1 VRKTS
6 KRLMALFV
14 VLLVMVSGS
23 AVAYADTYHGLRD
36 DNIDL
41 LLPDSW
47 ECEEVD
53 KFTSEGESYEW
64 IAETHEG
71 ISDDSELWMD
81 LYYMHDIIGGADV
94 CNITGDDDGQEY
106 FDLYGKAAIETLYDE
121 LDWGESI
128 EFGEVSLYEGE
139 YGDQLMV
146 PIKGDYGDGTVF
158 DNVIYLDCETVY
170 EANEDG
176 KRAVVHM
183 IKMFYRGDELPMD
196 AEDIKTAEEIADNF
210 YDYGYYEKGYFG
222 KGGMGSELFDFI
234 LTILPFVVLIPGMIA
249 AGIKKLPD
257 LLGESDSVSKK
268 NKQKKKK
275 PTPMPAEESSFGKKG
290 RKQMTAEI
298 KRFERKP
305 AVSSSPKKAMSS
317 EERYMESL
325 HTLRKSGLL
334 TREEMADMLE
344 RHERNRN
351 SRRRN

>member
-1 VRKTS
+1 MRKTS

-81 LYYMHDIIGGADV
+81 LYYMHDIISETEAYS
-94 CNITGDDDGQEY
+94 ITELEKAKVY
-106 FDLYGKAAIETLYDE
+106 FDSYGKAAIETLYSE
-121 LDWGESI
+121 LNWGESVKI
-128 EFGEVSLYEGE
+128 GEPSFYEGE
-139 YGDQLMV
+139 MSSQFIV
-146 PIKGDYGDGTVF
+146 PVEGDYGDGTVF
-158 DNVIYLDCETVY
+158 HHLIYLDCET
-170 EANEDG
+170 NFDFNNDSG
-176 KRAVVHM
+176 RAVVHM
-183 IKMFYRGDELPMD
+183 IKMFYRSDEFPMD
-196 AEDIKTAEEIADNF
+196 EADMKTAESIADNCC
-210 YDYGYYEKGYFG
+210 DYGYYEDGYFG
-222 KGGMGSELFDFI
+222 KGDGIGSGIFDFI
-234 LTILPFVVLIPGMIA
+234 SIVLPLLVVIPGIIA
-249 AGIKKLPD
+249 AGAKKLPD
-257 LLGESDSVSKK
+257 LLDR
-268 NKQKKKK
+268 K
-275 PTPMPAEESSFGKKG
+275 PTKPKKVKPIPMPAEKRSS
-290 RKQMTAEI
+290 E
-298 KRFERKP
+298 
-305 AVSSSPKKAMSS
+305 KKATDRALIKKPVESNMPRKAMTS
-317 EERYMESL
+317 EERYLQSL

-344 RHERNRN
+344 RHERNRS